1 LFYNQHCCTDIKFDI
16 YSKITKLVP
25 HFNEMTMRRNQV
37 IFLIGIALFA
47 LSFILFY
54 LNIIG
59 AQLAYFIVLLSFV
72 MIVSPLV
79 IYLFN
84 KLN

>member
-1 LFYNQHCCTDIKFDI
+1 
-16 YSKITKLVP
+16 
-25 HFNEMTMRRNQV
+25 MRRNQV

-47 LSFILFY
+47 LSFTLFY

-72 MIVSPLV
+72 MIVSPDDSKS
-79 IYLFN
+79 ISYLFIQ
-84 KLN
+84 

>member
-1 LFYNQHCCTDIKFDI
+1 M
-16 YSKITKLVP
+16 S
-25 HFNEMTMRRNQV
+25 RNQL

-54 LNIIG
+54 LNVIG
-59 AQLAYFIVLLSFV
+59 AQLAYFVLLISFV

>member
-1 LFYNQHCCTDIKFDI
+1 
-16 YSKITKLVP
+16 
-25 HFNEMTMRRNQV
+25 MRRNQV